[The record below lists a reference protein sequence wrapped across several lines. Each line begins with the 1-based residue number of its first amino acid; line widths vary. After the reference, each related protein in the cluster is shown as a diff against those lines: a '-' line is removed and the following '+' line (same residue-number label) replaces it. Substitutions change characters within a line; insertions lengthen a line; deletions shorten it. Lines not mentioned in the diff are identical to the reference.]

1 MAKQYKSTAELNGNK
16 SPSTG
21 SATAFYGRSPWKG
34 FKSPYM
40 FFEVA
45 DCSSKIRLH
54 NSQIDTKELFIKKLK
69 RLRSELDQFIKFL
82 EK

>member
-1 MAKQYKSTAELNGNK
+1 MAKQYKSTVELNGNK

-40 FFEVA
+40 FF
-45 DCSSKIRLH
+45 
-54 NSQIDTKELFIKKLK
+54 
-69 RLRSELDQFIKFL
+69 
-82 EK
+82 